1 MRTHLRVLATSAA
14 LLGVLAAVP
23 ALAQPTGT
31 GVGIGALGGFTMTS
45 VNVSSNPFD
54 FSTGN
59 ANGYMVGL
67 WFGGNRNGRVGV
79 MGEASWLVK
88 RFDVENSEQELRY
101 VELPVLLRVNT
112 GSLQREKPS
121 LYFLGGPV
129 FDIQVGAKEDGE
141 DIKDVYEGL
150 DIGMLAGV
158 GFEVARIGIEA
169 RYTWGLKSVLA
180 TDSALAAGFGDT
192 KLNTLQIV
200 GKIRFN

>member
-1 MRTHLRVLATSAA
+1 
-14 LLGVLAAVP
+14 
-23 ALAQPTGT
+23 
-31 GVGIGALGGFTMTS
+31 
-45 VNVSSNPFD
+45 
-54 FSTGN
+54 
-59 ANGYMVGL
+59 MVGL

-88 RFDVENSEQELRY
+88 RFDVEDSEQELSY

-129 FDIQVGAKEDGE
+129 FDIQVSAKEDGE
-141 DIKDVYEGL
+141 DVKDIYEGL